1 MNEKINF
8 TITVFCENNPG
19 VLSRIAGIF
28 SRRKINIAS
37 LNISPCEVPSI
48 SRMSILIIEDQETTR
63 KVTSQIAKQIDVINS
78 YYHGDESI
86 MWQELAL
93 FKVSTQVII
102 EKIKVERLLND
113 LGGRLIM
120 LKKDFGIIEITGKDL
135 EINKVQEYLEPLG
148 IIEFTKS
155 GRIPLFLNSKN
166 LYSETIEFE
175 LDSLAK

>member
-1 MNEKINF
+1 MNEKINY

-19 VLSRIAGIF
+19 VLSRVAGIF
-28 SRRKINIAS
+28 SRRKINIQS
-37 LNISPCEVPSI
+37 LNVSSCEVPSI
-48 SRMSILIIEDQETTR
+48 SRMTLLIIEDQDTAR
-63 KVTSQIAKQIDVINS
+63 KVTSQIAKQIDVIKA
-78 YYHGDESI
+78 YYHDDSGI

-102 EKIKVERLLND
+102 EKIKVERLLHE

-120 LKKDFGIIEITGKDL
+120 LKKDFGIIEVTGKDG

-155 GRIPLFLNSKN
+155 GRIPLFINSKN